1 MQKNQLLA
9 LLCILFAGLAGCAT
23 KKIVRAAP
31 PSVSTPPPEDT
42 SPMPSPETPPPVD
55 TTEEP
60 APEVPSPAPPPSPGK
75 RPAAS

>member
-1 MQKNQLLA
+1 MQKTQLLA

-42 SPMPSPETPPPVD
+42 SPMPSVT
-55 TTEEP
+55 
-60 APEVPSPAPPPSPGK
+60 G
-75 RPAAS
+75 AATFSKQATRRS